1 MNDNWLSALAVAGL
15 IAGAVFV
22 VGLFGILYADRMGW
36 MSPPTETVV
45 QLGPPHAPTPAR
57 N

>member
-22 VGLFGILYADRMGW
+22 VGVFGILYADRMGW
-36 MSPPTETVV
+36 MSPPSETVV
-45 QLGPPHAPTPAR
+45 LLHTPG

>member
-1 MNDNWLSALAVAGL
+1 MNDDLSALAVACL
-15 IAGAVFV
+15 VAGAVFV

-36 MSPPTETVV
+36 MSPSTETVV
-45 QLGPPHAPTPAR
+45 LLHTPG